1 MRKEFLLTFAVVFVG
16 TLALGSYAR
25 AASDAGSGGGS
36 SSFGEQSSG
45 RNAPSSR
52 DTGRGSSSTSSSSG
66 SESVKKVQQALKDKG
81 QDPGPID
88 GVMGEKTK
96 SALKAYQSANK
107 LKATGMLDSETA
119 KSLGVE
125 SASSSSF
132 SDQSSGRNAPSSRDT
147 GRGTSGT
154 GTATTGSDK
163 SGSSSFGDLPSGR
176 NAPSSR
182 DPSTK

>member
-1 MRKEFLLTFAVVFVG
+1 MLLIAG
-16 TLALGSYAR
+16 YGWAQMKGSDQ
-25 AASDAGSGGGS
+25 SGS
-36 SSFGEQSSG
+36 SSFSDQSSG

-52 DTGRGSSSTSSSSG
+52 DTGRGSGTSSSSG

-88 GVMGEKTK
+88 GVMGEKTT
-96 SALKAYQSANK
+96 SALKAYQSANN
-107 LKATGMLDSETA
+107 LKATGTVDSETA

-125 SASSSSF
+125 PAKSF
-132 SDQSSGRNAPSSRDT
+132 SDRSSGRNAPSARDK
-147 GRGTSGT
+147 GRGTGTSGT
-154 GTATTGSDK
+154 TATGSDT
-163 SGSSSFGDLPSGR
+163 SGSSSYSDQPSGR